1 MNMLTDLNNRHVV
14 ITGAG
19 RGIGAAIA
27 QTLAQAGARLTLLG
41 RNVASLQAVA
51 QTTGVATHV
60 DAVDVSLQS
69 DVQRAI
75 GNAVKQMGPVHVLV
89 NNAGQASS
97 QPFEKTDL
105 ALWQHMLD
113 VNLTGT
119 YLCTQ
124 AVLPSMKE
132 AAAQGTPG
140 RIINIA
146 STAGLK
152 GYAYVSAYT
161 AAKHG
166 VVGLTRALALELAS
180 KNITVNALCPGYTE
194 TDIVKDALAFI
205 VQKTGKTESQARARM
220 TERNPQ
226 QRMVQPEEVA
236 QTVLWLCH
244 AGSHAINGQA
254 IAIDGGELAG

>member
-1 MNMLTDLNNRHVV
+1 MV

-27 QTLAQAGARLTLLG
+27 HTLAQAGAKLTLLG
-41 RNVASLQAVA
+41 RNLESLQAVA
-51 QTTGVATHV
+51 QACGTATHV
-60 DAVDVSLQS
+60 QAVDVSVEH
-69 DVQRAI
+69 DVQHAMAQ
-75 GNAVKQMGPVHVLV
+75 AVQHFGPVHVLV

-97 QPFEKTDL
+97 QPFDKTDL
-105 ALWQHMLD
+105 SLWQHMLN

-152 GYAYVSAYT
+152 GYAYVS
-161 AAKHG
+161 
-166 VVGLTRALALELAS
+166 R
-180 KNITVNALCPGYTE
+180 
-194 TDIVKDALAFI
+194 
-205 VQKTGKTESQARARM
+205 
-220 TERNPQ
+220 
-226 QRMVQPEEVA
+226 
-236 QTVLWLCH
+236 
-244 AGSHAINGQA
+244 
-254 IAIDGGELAG
+254 